1 MSRPRPVLPGVI
13 AMSTRRTT
21 LRHFLLRPDADGTSQ
36 NIFLY
41 CLAYAARKF
50 GIQVHAIVVMSTHY
64 HAILSD
70 PRGLFPDFKREFH
83 RLLANATKC
92 HRGWPAEVFDKQPTS
107 IVELV
112 SAAAIAEK
120 IAYAIVNPVACGAV
134 PAEPPRS
141 PALLHASAKSPSRR
155 LPKGGPVPIRPPS
168 RGGPIM
174 MSSWHARR
182 PLTPQLTP
190 P

>member
-21 LRHFLLRPDADGTSQ
+21 LRHFLLHPDSDGTSQ

-50 GIQVHAIVVMSTHY
+50 GIRVHAIVVMSTHY

-83 RLLANATKC
+83 RLLANAIKC
-92 HRGWPAEVFDKQPTS
+92 HRGCPQRSSTS
-107 IVELV
+107 
-112 SAAAIAEK
+112 
-120 IAYAIVNPVACGAV
+120 
-134 PAEPPRS
+134 
-141 PALLHASAKSPSRR
+141 SRR
-155 LPKGGPVPIRPPS
+155 R
-168 RGGPIM
+168 
-174 MSSWHARR
+174 SSS
-182 PLTPQLTP
+182 
-190 P
+190 

>member
-1 MSRPRPVLPGVI
+1 MSR
-13 AMSTRRTT
+13 RRTT
-21 LRHFLLRPDADGTSQ
+21 LRHFLLRPDSDGTSQ

-50 GIQVHAIVVMSTHY
+50 GIRVHAIVVMSTHY

-70 PRGLFPDFKREFH
+70 PRGLFSDFQREFH
-83 RLLANATKC
+83 RLLANAIKC

-112 SAAAIAEK
+112 STAATAEK

-134 PAEPPRS
+134 PSAPRW
-141 PALLHASAKSPSRR
+141 PGVKV
-155 LPKGGPVPIRPPS
+155 LPE
-168 RGGPIM
+168 
-174 MSSWHARR
+174 
-182 PLTPQLTP
+182 
-190 P
+190 